1 MLEDRTLSLSTA
13 TATIQAPIENV
24 NIADWLLHLPDPE
37 YQRCSHAHIAGASS
51 ISDDGRPMSINVETI
66 GDALVVQHY
75 VAEIHTPHF
84 CRMVSISDSISPA
97 GRTKLQVM
105 WELSVK
111 RTDDQS
117 CEYTNH
123 IHSTATDQ
131 TLEFLKQHNIPL
143 ESARAARQQ
152 ASHAH
157 NLEETPKFAKSI
169 ERKAVRTANPNGG
182 RLMKVLFVISN
193 SETAFWLS
201 EVTHPYWHLTERG
214 VEIDFASPQG
224 GRVVFDPYS
233 DPYFEKSTEA
243 DDLVSKGFLSD
254 PKLKAK
260 LETTLKLKDVDLS
273 RYDAIHVAG
282 GRGATFDLFPSEDVA
297 NALEYFWSR
306 DKVVGAICHGAIALG
321 NIPNRIRSRQVT
333 GYTLEGDQ
341 QLQAMFGS
349 GFVIPHYP
357 QTVLEETGAVY
368 KRVDGAND
376 PCVVVDGRLV
386 TGQNQ
391 QSASEYALALLHV
404 MAGQSPV
411 SGA

>member
-123 IHSTATDQ
+123 IRSTATDQ

-214 VEIDFASPQG
+214 VKIDFASPQG

-321 NIPNRIRSRQVT
+321 NIPNRIRGRQVT